1 MIIRRA
7 EGKTFILGSQVR
19 PFPDEISIIIPTR
32 DRYRSVGELIAS
44 INGLGYREPFETI
57 IADQSRPKQEI
68 TPPAQ
73 GEYRYLPMTT
83 TGAAAARNHAVRHAK
98 GDYLLFVDDDAVLE
112 KDSLAAAHELTER
125 YPGHACICGMV
136 TLPDGKRAY
145 SRHTGAAEAPVTFR
159 RFDCCLLASMIVRR
173 SDMIEVGLF
182 DEQLGIGAK
191 YGGSEE
197 SDLVLRLLECGKQ
210 IVYHP
215 ALRVRHPDVDA
226 PQDGACVL
234 GEQALHVR
242 RRAGR
247 DAEEALPRKT
257 VMGAVLF
264 GVVAGATAG
273 GRVRAVAAL
282 QGPGRIALRGV
293 RRRANKRVHRLQ
305 TLRRGN
311 ALYYFPTPPPP
322 PPPPEREAIFFDMHN
337 QPPTLFGRKAR
348 REARTEEPSAVGSA
362 TPTFPRAT
370 AACGN
375 LWLRRAYGNRQVRL

>member
-1 MIIRRA
+1 MR
-7 EGKTFILGSQVR
+7 F
-19 PFPDEISIIIPTR
+19 SIIIPTR

-226 PQDGACVL
+226 
-234 GEQALHVR
+234 
-242 RRAGR
+242 
-247 DAEEALPRKT
+247 RKT
-257 VMGAVLF
+257 ALASWVNKHYTYGVGRGAML
-264 GVVAGATAG
+264 
-273 GRVRAVAAL
+273 RKHCRAKPL
-282 QGPGRIALRGV
+282 W
-293 RRRANKRVHRLQ
+293 
-305 TLRRGN
+305 
-311 ALYYFPTPPPP
+311 ALYYSVLSLV
-322 PPPPEREAIFFDMHN
+322 
-337 QPPTLFGRKAR
+337 QPLAGAFVQLLRFRGRDVLRYA
-348 REARTEEPSAVGSA
+348 ASAAGRIKG
-362 TPTFPRAT
+362 FI
-370 AACGN
+370 
-375 LWLRRAYGNRQVRL
+375 AYKP